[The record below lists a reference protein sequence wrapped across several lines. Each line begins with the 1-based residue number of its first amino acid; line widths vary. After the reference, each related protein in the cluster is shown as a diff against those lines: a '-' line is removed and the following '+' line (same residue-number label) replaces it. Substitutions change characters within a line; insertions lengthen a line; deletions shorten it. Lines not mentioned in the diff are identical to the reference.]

1 MVEGLSSVVE
11 DHSAHACVEFKAGLS
26 WEHCWFIEVDDHEL
40 FCRYFSV
47 CPSED
52 RNLSFIRLS
61 SKSSP
66 RKRGNFWS
74 SCNGDWFPNIG
85 FRLIPLDDLLRQNRM
100 VRLFSISCTT
110 DSSVYVNKVGES
122 DHGKVWA
129 CALHRSTLD
138 PLWLNGCSFSFFIS
152 PDLSWSEIWRKVNNF
167 DRVQPTP
174 TSSLSASDKQ
184 TPLIVLAFDDRRLMH
199 VSCSTHKGQCLRNIA
214 RIVFYSILR
223 NQIESES
230 EYLRTSNAVF
240 VSTRNE
246 SLELVSSVRLWIDH
260 SNTCSVVNWAKLT
273 IYITHLPTAT
283 LLEVIK

>member
-1 MVEGLSSVVE
+1 MEECLSSVVE

-85 FRLIPLDDLLRQNRM
+85 FRLIPFDDLLRQNRM

-138 PLWLNGCSFSFFIS
+138 PLWLNGCSFAFFIS

-174 TSSLSASDKQ
+174 TSSFPTSDKQ

-199 VSCSTHKGQCLRNIA
+199 VSCSTERLDRLRNSADVVIARRFLNCFKVERKYLLARQTEFFAPTRDNCLHFIRVVCLRIHHN
-214 RIVFYSILR
+214 
-223 NQIESES
+223 N
-230 EYLRTSNAVF
+230 TCVF
-240 VSTRNE
+240 VNNQMIGIV
-246 SLELVSSVRLWIDH
+246 VS
-260 SNTCSVVNWAKLT
+260 N
-273 IYITHLPTAT
+273 LPTGG
-283 LLEVIK
+283 LSEVI